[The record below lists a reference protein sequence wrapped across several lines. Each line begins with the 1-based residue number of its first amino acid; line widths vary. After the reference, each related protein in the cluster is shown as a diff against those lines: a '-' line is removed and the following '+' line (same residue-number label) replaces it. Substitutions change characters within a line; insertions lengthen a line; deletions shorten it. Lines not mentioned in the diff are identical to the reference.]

1 MRALPLAIAFLFAGP
16 ASADDSGR
24 LETALKEKGFRCMEL
39 PSDAG
44 AICKQES
51 PGISSIAEV
60 WVVVPKG
67 VSYQRNIYFAHGDLG
82 RCPAGVGGESH
93 LKEHVGKLRGL
104 GAIAVIPKRSPS
116 RSAPSLSALAGS
128 IDQITGKRAPWGVV
142 GHSWAGKLL
151 PRQLS
156 AAPEL
161 LGRVE
166 KVLLLDAAFDVN
178 EIMIPAWT
186 PVLEKK
192 RGLKIK
198 AVSNETW
205 AKMESFRSQI
215 NEKFPGTVTHKQIPG
230 DHCQAARFFG
240 EY

>member
-1 MRALPLAIAFLFAGP
+1 MRFLPLAIALLLTAP
-16 ASADDSGR
+16 AIADDSGR
-24 LETALKEKGFRCMEL
+24 IETSLKEKGFRCMEL
-39 PSDAG
+39 PRDEG

-51 PGISSIAEV
+51 PGIPNIAEI

-67 VSYQRNIYFAHGDLG
+67 LRYQRNIYFAHGDLG
-82 RCPAGVGGESH
+82 RCPAGVGGENH
-93 LKEHVGKLRGL
+93 LKEHVGKLRSL

-116 RSAPSLSALAGS
+116 RSAPSLTALAGR
-128 IDQITGKRAPWGVV
+128 IDQITGQRAPWGVV

-151 PRQLS
+151 PRQLN
-156 AAPEL
+156 AAPEV

-166 KVLLLDAAFDVN
+166 RVLLLDAAFDVR
-178 EIMIPAWT
+178 ELMVQPWT
-186 PVLEKK
+186 AVLEKK

-205 AKMESFRSQI
+205 GKMEVFREDI
-215 NEKFPGTVTHKQIPG
+215 NKASPGTVTHKQIAG
-230 DHCQAARFFG
+230 DHCHAARFFG